1 MKTEVDKL
9 NTNKCVILPTGFNNL
24 KTEVDNWDADKL
36 KTVQLLSDV
45 TSKKVVKNTKSNK
58 LNTKVNNLKNKTTGS
73 STLI

>member
-9 NTNKCVILPTGFNNL
+9 NINKCVILPTGFNNL
-24 KTEVDNWDADKL
+24 KTEVDNWDVDKL